1 MIDPSLRR
9 RVLAVPLAVVLLGLG
24 ACATTRNPDADP
36 AGPAADATD
45 VDETYDPFEGFNRA
59 MYKFNTKLDDY
70 VLKPVAKGYR
80 AVVPTPARQGVS
92 NFFANLREPMV
103 MLNDALQGKF
113 KHAASDLGRFLTN
126 STLGI
131 FGVFD
136 VATRM
141 GLEKRTEDFGQT
153 LAVWGFAEGPYLVL
167 PFLGP
172 SGIRDGVG
180 LVGDFY
186 AYPPTYMEE
195 TSTAWKLF
203 VLGTV
208 DTRARYLDTG
218 DILYQAA
225 GDDPYVFV
233 REAYRQRRRNLIHDG
248 AAPVPVDP
256 SIFEDDLP
264 APSIPPPIHRFPGLP
279 R

>member
-1 MIDPSLRR
+1 MIHPPLRR
-9 RVLAVPLAVVLLGLG
+9 CLLAVPLAITLLGLG
-24 ACATTRNPDADP
+24 ACATTRSPDANP
-36 AGPAADATD
+36 AGVD
-45 VDETYDPFEGFNRA
+45 VSEPDEARDPFEGFNRA
-59 MYKFNTKLDDY
+59 MYTFNTKLDTY

-103 MLNDALQGKF
+103 MVNDALQGKF
-113 KHAASDLGRFLTN
+113 SHAASDLGRFLTN
-126 STLGI
+126 STLGVL
-131 FGVFD
+131 GLFD
-136 VATRM
+136 VASRM
-141 GLEKRTEDFGQT
+141 GLEKRNEDFGQT
-153 LAVWGFAEGPYLVL
+153 LAVWGVAEGPYLVL

-208 DTRARYLDTG
+208 DTRVRYLDTG

-225 GDDPYVFV
+225 GDDPYIFV

-248 AAPVPVDP
+248 APPATVDP
-256 SIFEDDLP
+256 SIFEEDLP
-264 APSIPPPIHRFPGLP
+264 APSLPPIHQFPGLP
-279 R
+279 RL

>member
-1 MIDPSLRR
+1 M
-9 RVLAVPLAVVLLGLG
+9 LAVPLAVLLLGLG
-24 ACATTRNPDADP
+24 GCATTRNLGDEPTAP
-36 AGPAADATD
+36 SADASD
-45 VDETYDPFEGFNRA
+45 FEETYDPFERFNRA
-59 MYKFNTKLDDY
+59 MYTFNTNLDDY

-92 NFFANLREPMV
+92 NFFSNLREPMV

-126 STLGI
+126 STLGV

-136 VATRM
+136 VASRM

-172 SGIRDGVG
+172 SGVRDGFG
-180 LVGDFY
+180 WVGDYY

-195 TSTAWKLF
+195 ISTTWKLYA
-203 VLGTV
+203 VDTV
-208 DTRARYLDTG
+208 DTRTRYLDAG
-218 DILYQAA
+218 DILYEAA
-225 GDDPYVFV
+225 GDDPYIFV
-233 REAYRQRRRNLIHDG
+233 REAYRQRRRNQIYDG
-248 AAPVPVDP
+248 APPTTVDP
-256 SIFEDDLP
+256 SIFEDDPP
-264 APSIPPPIHRFPGLP
+264 APKTPAGP
-279 R
+279 RSPKN